1 MKVLQI
7 IWKYESNATN
17 NNPSQQSK
25 FLIENELL
33 AARAVAYLT
42 SRFSCYLPSHGKSF
56 FKEAKWVRF
65 PYNDETRC

>member
-33 AARAVAYLT
+33 AARAVLDQSVQLLSA
-42 SRFSCYLPSHGKSF
+42 
-56 FKEAKWVRF
+56 F
-65 PYNDETRC
+65 PW